1 MQVPYRSLRALLGL
15 MESDGH
21 SSLFGLFST
30 LVQDRNHEMIHM
42 STEFKRFEFISLCRH
57 IKCEID
63 DLRRRCLTRHA
74 GVHILSIDVSGSH
87 GHSWHVGISGRKG
100 KALVANTISVNQ
112 WVLCTIRALK
122 ARIFNTLYITP
133 ERKLI
138 FIAVLPKMIHD
149 LDHDLSEIPDRDLVH
164 KIVTP
169 KISSIIES
177 EKISEYFEQRSL
189 GNIDKKSGLLQLP
202 YYHDVLRH

>member
-42 STEFKRFEFISLCRH
+42 STEFKRFEFLSLCRH
-57 IKCEID
+57 IKSEID

-74 GVHILSIDVSGSH
+74 KVHILSIDISGSH
-87 GHSWHVGISGRKG
+87 GHSWHLGNTGRRG
-100 KALVANTISVNQ
+100 AALVESSISVNQ

-133 ERKLI
+133 ERTLI

-149 LDHDLSEIPDRDLVH
+149 VDRNLNDISDSDLVH
-164 KIVTP
+164 KIITP
-169 KISSIIES
+169 KVLALIDSGRIP
-177 EKISEYFEQRSL
+177 EYFEQRSL
-189 GNIDKKSGLLQLP
+189 GKIEKKSGLLQIP
-202 YYHDVLRH
+202 YYHDVIRH

>member
-42 STEFKRFEFISLCRH
+42 STEFKRFEFISLCKH
-57 IKCEID
+57 IKSEID

-74 GVHILSIDVSGSH
+74 GVHILAIDVAGSH
-87 GHSWHVGISGRKG
+87 GHSWHIGRTGGRG
-100 KALVANTISVNQ
+100 KSIICNDITVNQ
-112 WVLCTIRALK
+112 WVLFAIRALK
-122 ARIFNTLYITP
+122 ARIFNTLYVNP
-133 ERKLI
+133 GRMLI
-138 FIAVLPKMIHD
+138 FVAVLPKLIHD
-149 LDHDLSEIPDRDLVH
+149 LDKDLSNIPDKDLVH

-169 KISSIIES
+169 KILSLIES
-177 EKISEYFEQRSL
+177 NKLTEYFECRSL
-189 GNIDKKSGLLQLP
+189 GALDKRSGLLQVP
-202 YYHDVLRH
+202 YYHDVIKY